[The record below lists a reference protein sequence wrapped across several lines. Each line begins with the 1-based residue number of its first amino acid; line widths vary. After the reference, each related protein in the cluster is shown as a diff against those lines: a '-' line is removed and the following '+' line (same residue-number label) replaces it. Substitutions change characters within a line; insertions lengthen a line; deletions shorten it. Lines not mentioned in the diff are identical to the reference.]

1 MNLVKNDIIKLN
13 ITSATAEGNG
23 VGKTEDGIAVFVPLS
38 AVGDELEVRILKTKK
53 TYAFGKIENIITPS
67 PSRIEADCPQFSK
80 CGGCTWR
87 HISYDEELNIKSQ
100 RVYDAVTRIGG
111 IKDFDFKDIIGCANP
126 DRYRNKAQFPIG
138 KDKDGKAIFG
148 FYSFHTHR
156 IIPCDDC
163 LLQPE
168 IFNSV
173 IEITKQFIEKTNA
186 DIYDESTGKGRLRHL
201 YMRLG
206 EVTQELMVCYVVN
219 GNGLKQE
226 DELVRMLK
234 DGLPNLKSVIIN
246 SNREKTN
253 VILGKKNRVA
263 YGSDHITDMLC
274 GLKFKISPF
283 SFWQVNRA
291 QAEKLY
297 GKAKEYA
304 NLKSDDVLLD
314 LYCGTGTIGLTMA
327 DKCKTLVGAEIVE
340 DAIKDANENAAT
352 NDIKNARFICADASQ
367 AAAQLKAEGLKPDVV
382 VLDPP
387 RKGCGED
394 VILTVT
400 QMSPKRVVY
409 VSCDPATLARDL
421 HIFESNG
428 YKTKEVTP
436 CDMFPR
442 TAHVETVVLLSH
454 KKADSYIHIDVEFGE
469 GEGKIPVDSIAKR
482 AEAYKPK
489 EKVTYKMIK
498 EYIEAKYG
506 FKVHTAYIAEVKR
519 NLGLPM
525 YDAPN
530 AVEELKQP
538 RKHPTPE
545 KVEAIKDALR
555 YFAVI

>member
-1 MNLVKNDIIKLN
+1 M
-13 ITSATAEGNG
+13 
-23 VGKTEDGIAVFVPLS
+23 
-38 AVGDELEVRILKTKK
+38 
-53 TYAFGKIENIITPS
+53 
-67 PSRIEADCPQFSK
+67 
-80 CGGCTWR
+80 
-87 HISYDEELNIKSQ
+87 

-111 IKDFDFKDIIGCANP
+111 IKDFEFKDIISCERP

-138 KDKDGKAIFG
+138 RAKDGSAVFG

-168 IFNSV
+168 AFNSV
-173 IEITKQFIEKTNA
+173 IEITKRFIDKTNA
-186 DIYDESTGKGRLRHL
+186 DIYDETTGKGRLRHL

-206 EVTQELMVCYVVN
+206 EITDELMVCYVVN

-253 VILGKKNRVA
+253 VVLGKKNRVA
-263 YGSDHITDMLC
+263 YGSDHITDVLC

-304 NLKSDDVLLD
+304 NLQKDEILLD

-327 DKCKTLVGAEIVE
+327 ENCKTLVGAEIVE
-340 DAIKDANENAAT
+340 DAIKNANENAKA
-352 NDIKNARFICADASQ
+352 NGIENARFICADASK
-367 AAAQLKAEGLKPDVV
+367 AAAQLKAEGLQPDVV

-394 VILTVT
+394 VILTVA

-421 HIFESNG
+421 EIFESNG

-442 TAHVETVVLLSH
+442 TAHVETVVLLSKGEIDS
-454 KKADSYIHIDVEFGE
+454 KKVRVEFSLEDMDMSGFQKGATYE
-469 GEGKIPVDSIAKR
+469 QIKAYVLEHTGLKVSSLYISQIKRKCGLDVGQNYNLSKKEDAKV
-482 AEAYKPK
+482 PK
-489 EKVTYKMIK
+489 C
-498 EYIEAKYG
+498 
-506 FKVHTAYIAEVKR
+506 
-519 NLGLPM
+519 P
-525 YDAPN
+525 
-530 AVEELKQP
+530 
-538 RKHPTPE
+538 PE
-545 KVEAIKDALR
+545 KEAAIRDALK
-555 YFAVI
+555 YFQMI